1 MTYLIFLFPILILLA
16 IASAIVFA
24 WKKLGPRRFLLLMAS
39 LMLVMVTT
47 WKHYEQEFALQAVP
61 DALQVRSITYANDES
76 WGFGPGGNEAGIRFY
91 PLSDEVSSR
100 IRRGG
105 ISYLQQLPPNK
116 NQSSRDWRGRYEQ
129 WSETPI
135 QGDHWKIN
143 ENTGLLSVIDYIC
156 AYGFCIDIPPERLRQ
171 ANEIVS
177 KPGSFYARGR
187 IGIIVVSPKQ
197 KLVLYFYNG

>member
-1 MTYLIFLFPILILLA
+1 MIYLILLIPVVVLLVVA
-16 IASAIVFA
+16 CALTFA
-24 WKKLGPRRFLLLMAS
+24 YKKLRPRHFLLLLGS
-39 LMLVMVTT
+39 LILIPVYT

-61 DALQVRSITYANDES
+61 DALQVRSIIYANEES

-100 IRRGG
+100 IQRGG
-105 ISYLQQLPPNK
+105 VSYLDHLPPNK
-116 NQSSRDWRGRYEQ
+116 DQASRSPRGSYTQ

-135 QGDHWKIN
+135 RGGHWKLDA
-143 ENTGLLSVIDYIC
+143 NTGLLNVVDYIC
-156 AYGFCIDIPPERLRQ
+156 AYGFCIDIPPGRLRQ

-187 IGIIVVSPKQ
+187 VGTIVVSPKQ
-197 KLVLYFYNG
+197 RLVLYFYNG